1 MAVLNFLAPDLDK
14 FACLKL
20 ARYAARLGTGAC
32 IALNTANEIA
42 VEGFFWQK
50 KICLTDI
57 AVIVKACLDDK
68 TIAQDYS
75 QDFGDEVLGLERIL
89 TMDKKG
95 S

>member
-1 MAVLNFLAPDLDK
+1 MPQDW
-14 FACLKL
+14 
-20 ARYAARLGTGAC
+20 ARGAC
-32 IALNTANEIA
+32 IAPNTANEIA
-42 VEGFFWQK
+42 VEAFWQK

-89 TMDKKG
+89 TMDKKVRKIATAKIKLLKQG
-95 S
+95 DVL

>member
-1 MAVLNFLAPDLDK
+1 M
-14 FACLKL
+14 
-20 ARYAARLGTGAC
+20 GTGAC

-42 VEGFFWQK
+42 VEAFLAE

-89 TMDKKG
+89 TMDKKVRKIATAKIKLLKQG
-95 S
+95 DVL